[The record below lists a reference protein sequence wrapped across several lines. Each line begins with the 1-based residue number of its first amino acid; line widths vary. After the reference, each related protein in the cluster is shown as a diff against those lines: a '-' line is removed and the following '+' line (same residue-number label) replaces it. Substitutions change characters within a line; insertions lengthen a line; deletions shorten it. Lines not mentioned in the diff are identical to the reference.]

1 MAIVVKHSGNAAPTL
16 VGAYGAGQGKRQ
28 AEDAKQRLDIAS
40 RAEEAEKQRRF
51 AWQQAEAQRSFQR
64 RESRVARRH
73 DALQREIDRGWRSDE
88 AALADERATERMRLG
103 HEFGVEDMYTQAD
116 LREGMAD
123 SDQMRRRDDIE
134 WNYSTKQRQD
144 LQRTFDALA
153 EAQASNDFTDD
164 EMKEL
169 RQQAYSKLAG
179 VGPLPSI
186 RERSPYP
193 EGQGT
198 GQTWTSDDGNFLLT
212 RNSKGEISKLGELNG
227 KPTYKDT
234 TSAWKIAM
242 EMAKED
248 VVNKRGVVTEQRI
261 NIEKARKFVAEMLGQ
276 QEDNEAFNQY
286 GVGSVGGDASI
297 DDDDKKTVSG
307 ANRWKVRGK

>member
-28 AEDAKQRLDIAS
+28 AEDAKQMLDIAS
-40 RAEEAEKQRRF
+40 RAEEAAKQRWF

-88 AALADERATERMRLG
+88 AALADERATERMRLR
-103 HEFGVEDMYTQAD
+103 HEFGVEDMHTRAD

-134 WNYSTKQRQD
+134 WSYTTKQRQD
-144 LQRTFDALA
+144 LQRMFDAL
-153 EAQASNDFTDD
+153 EAAREDRIFDDD
-164 EMKEL
+164 EFEEVK
-169 RQQAYSKLAG
+169 QQAYKKLLG
-179 VGPLPSI
+179 LEPVPNI
-186 RERSPYP
+186 KKRSPYP
-193 EGQGT
+193 EGQGI
-198 GQTWTSDDGNFLLT
+198 GQTWTSDDGNFLFT
-212 RNSKGEISKLGELNG
+212 RDDKGNIKKLGELNTRRNEAF
-227 KPTYKDT
+227 KM
-234 TSAWKIAM
+234 AM

-248 VVNKRGVVTEQRI
+248 VVNKRGVVTGQRI
-261 NIEKARKFVAEMLGQ
+261 NIEKVRKFVAEILGQ

-307 ANRWKVRGK
+307 ANRWKVRGR

>member
-28 AEDAKQRLDIAS
+28 AEDAKQMLDIAS
-40 RAEEAEKQRRF
+40 RAEEAAKQRWF

-88 AALADERATERMRLG
+88 AALADERATERMRLR
-103 HEFGVEDMYTQAD
+103 HE

-144 LQRTFDALA
+144 FQRTFDALA
-153 EAQASNDFTDD
+153 AAQADKEFTDD

-169 RQQAYSKLAG
+169 RRQAYSKLAG

-193 EGQGT
+193 EGQGI
-198 GQTWTSDDGNFLLT
+198 GQTWTSDDGNFLFT
-212 RNSKGEISKLGELNG
+212 RDDKGNIKKLGELNTRRNEAF
-227 KPTYKDT
+227 KM
-234 TSAWKIAM
+234 AM

-248 VVNKRGVVTEQRI
+248 VVNKRGVVTGQRI
-261 NIEKARKFVAEMLGQ
+261 NIEKVRKFVAEILGQ

-307 ANRWKVRGK
+307 ANRWKVRGR

>member
-28 AEDAKQRLDIAS
+28 AEDAKQMLDIAS
-40 RAEEAEKQRRF
+40 RAEEAAKQRRF

-64 RESRVARRH
+64 RESRMARRH

-116 LREGMAD
+116 LREGMAV

-144 LQRTFDALA
+144 FQRTFDALA

-169 RQQAYSKLAG
+169 RRQAYSKLAG

-193 EGQGT
+193 EGQGI
-198 GQTWTSDDGNFLLT
+198 GQTWTSDVGNFLLT
-212 RNSKGEISKLGELNG
+212 RNSKGEISKLGELN
-227 KPTYKDT
+227 T
-234 TSAWKIAM
+234 TSAWKIAA

-248 VVNKRGVVTEQRI
+248 VVNKRGVVTGQRI
-261 NIEKARKFVAEMLGQ
+261 NIEKARKFVAEILGQ

-307 ANRWKVRGK
+307 ANRWKVRGR